1 MAIRTW
7 AGVRGQALRILV
19 SIASSSA
26 FLLFGYDQG
35 VFAGLIGGQAFK
47 DTFNNPDT
55 TTIGTVTAIYEI
67 GCFLGAILTFYIG
80 DKLGRKN
87 AIWVGLAIMLIG
99 TVLQATA
106 FGVGHMIVGRIVTG
120 IGNGINTSTVPM
132 YQAETTKARS
142 RGRMISIEGWFITIG
157 ITISYWITYG
167 TSFSNDPTVQWRT
180 PIILQCAFGAVTAM
194 MLFGLPESP
203 RFLMAKGRKEEALE
217 ALALLEGEDQNSA
230 AVQAQFKSIQAALD
244 FSAGSN
250 NGEVTFKDYF
260 KGGKQQTFRRLALG
274 YGIQMM
280 QQLTGINA
288 VIFYSAYLLENVLN
302 LDRELS
308 LIVGGC
314 TGLTFFVFTF
324 IPILFIDSWGRRK
337 PLMLGAAGQA
347 VAMAVIAVC
356 VKLSVED
363 NNIAAGTAGV
373 IFVMVYIATY
383 SGFAWVATPWLYPTE
398 INELRFRNQG
408 TALAT
413 SANWLW
419 NFVVVKITPL
429 GAQNLGWKFFLI
441 FMVFNA
447 SFVPIIYFLY
457 PETAGKTL
465 EELDSLFVNTTKA
478 WQLTEKGRHGDVD
491 IELPHELAHGTS
503 LTTADEEKRGSHD
516 SLPAHKM

>member
-7 AGVRGQALRILV
+7 AGVRGQALRVLV
-19 SIASSSA
+19 SIANSSA
-26 FLLFGYDQG
+26 FLLLSYDQG

-87 AIWVGLAIMLIG
+87 AILVGLAIMLIG
-99 TVLQATA
+99 TVLQATT

-120 IGNGINTSTVPM
+120 TGNGINTSTVPM

-142 RGRMISIEGWFITIG
+142 RGRMIPSKDG
-157 ITISYWITYG
+157 S
-167 TSFSNDPTVQWRT
+167 S
-180 PIILQCAFGAVTAM
+180 LLCAFGAVTAV

-203 RFLMAKGRKEEALE
+203 RFLMAKDRKEEALE
-217 ALALLEGEDQNSA
+217 ALALLEGEDQSSA

-260 KGGKQQTFRRLALG
+260 NGGKQQTFRRLALG

-324 IPILFIDSWGRRK
+324 IPILFIDSWGRRN
-337 PLMLGAAGQA
+337 PLMLGAAGQS
-347 VAMAVIAVC
+347 VAMAAIAVC
-356 VKLSVED
+356 VKLSVEN
-363 NNIAAGTAGV
+363 NNIAAGAAGV
-373 IFVMVYIATY
+373 IFVMIYIATY
-383 SGFAWVATPWLYPTE
+383 SGFVWVATPWLYPTE

-429 GAQNLGWKFFLI
+429 GAQNLGWKFLLI

-447 SFVPIIYFLY
+447 SFVPTIYFLY
-457 PETAGKTL
+457 PETAGKSL
-465 EELDSLFVNTTKA
+465 EGLYSLFVNATKA
-478 WQLTEKGRHGDVD
+478 WQLTEKGSHGDVD
-491 IELPHELAHGTS
+491 IESPHKHGTS
-503 LTTADEEKRGSHD
+503 LTTADEEKHGSHD

>member
-1 MAIRTW
+1 M
-7 AGVRGQALRILV
+7 V

-35 VFAGLIGGQAFK
+35 VFAGLIGGSAFK

-80 DKLGRKN
+80 DKLGRKK
-87 AIWVGLAIMLIG
+87 AIWLGLLIMLVG
-99 TVLQATA
+99 TVLQTTA
-106 FGVGHMIVGRIVTG
+106 YGLAHMIVGRVVTG

-167 TSFSNDPTVQWRT
+167 TSFSHDAAIQWRT
-180 PIILQCAFGAVTAM
+180 PIALQIAFGLVTAF

-203 RFLMAKGRKEEALE
+203 RYLMAKDRREEALE
-217 ALALLEGEDQNSA
+217 VLALLEGADQQSEAVQSQFRSIQSALEFSRSA
-230 AVQAQFKSIQAALD
+230 ANG
-244 FSAGSN
+244 SAI
-250 NGEVTFKDYF
+250 TWRDYF
-260 KGGKQQTFRRLALG
+260 RGGKQQTFRRLALG
-274 YGIQMM
+274 YCIQMM

-288 VIFYSAYLLENVLN
+288 VIFYSAYLLENVLQ
-302 LDRELS
+302 LPRELS

-324 IPILFIDSWGRRK
+324 IPIIFIDKWGRRK
-337 PLMLGAAGQA
+337 PLMLGAAGQSI
-347 VAMAVIAVC
+347 AMAVIAVC
-356 VKLSVED
+356 VKLSVQD
-363 NNIAAGTAGV
+363 GNKAAGTAGV

-408 TALAT
+408 AALAT

-419 NFVVVKITPL
+419 NFAVVKITPV

-447 SFVPIIYFLY
+447 AFVPIIYFLY
-457 PETAGKTL
+457 PETAGKSLEQLETL
-465 EELDSLFVNTTKA
+465 FHHTTHA
-478 WQLTEKGRHGDVD
+478 WKLTEKGTHGDD
-491 IELPHELAHGTS
+491 IDLPMGVES
-503 LTTADEEKRGSHD
+503 MSSDEEDGTKKRASHA
-516 SLPAHKM
+516 SISEANEKL

>member
-1 MAIRTW
+1 
-7 AGVRGQALRILV
+7 
-19 SIASSSA
+19 
-26 FLLFGYDQG
+26 
-35 VFAGLIGGQAFK
+35 
-47 DTFNNPDT
+47 
-55 TTIGTVTAIYEI
+55 
-67 GCFLGAILTFYIG
+67 
-80 DKLGRKN
+80 
-87 AIWVGLAIMLIG
+87 
-99 TVLQATA
+99 
-106 FGVGHMIVGRIVTG
+106 
-120 IGNGINTSTVPM
+120 
-132 YQAETTKARS
+132 
-142 RGRMISIEGWFITIG
+142 MISIEGWFITIG

-167 TSFSNDPTVQWRT
+167 TSFSTDPSIQWRT
-180 PIILQCAFGAVTAM
+180 PIVLQIAFGAVTAV

-217 ALALLEGEDQNSA
+217 ALALLEGEDQNSEI
-230 AVQAQFKSIQAALD
+230 VQSQYKSIQAALD

-250 NGEVTFKDYF
+250 NGDVTFKDYF

-302 LDRELS
+302 LERELS

-324 IPILFIDSWGRRK
+324 IPILFIDTWGRRK
-337 PLMLGAAGQA
+337 PLMLGAAGQSI
-347 VAMAVIAVC
+347 AMAVIAVC

-363 NNIAAGTAGV
+363 NNVAAGTAGV

-419 NFVVVKITPL
+419 NC
-429 GAQNLGWKFFLI
+429 KFFVI
-441 FMVFNA
+441 
-447 SFVPIIYFLY
+447 SP
-457 PETAGKTL
+457 
-465 EELDSLFVNTTKA
+465 
-478 WQLTEKGRHGDVD
+478 
-491 IELPHELAHGTS
+491 
-503 LTTADEEKRGSHD
+503 
-516 SLPAHKM
+516 